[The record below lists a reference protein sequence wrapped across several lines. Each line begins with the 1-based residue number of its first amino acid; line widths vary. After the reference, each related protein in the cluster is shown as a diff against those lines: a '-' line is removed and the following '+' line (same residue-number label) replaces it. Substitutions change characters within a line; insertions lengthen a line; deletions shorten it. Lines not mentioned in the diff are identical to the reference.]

1 VKSILI
7 VYTATL
13 IALLVVDLAYLAT
26 LGIKLFKNQLG
37 PGVLREKPA
46 ISAAILFYLIYVAGV
61 VFFAVLPNSSTGVA
75 AVALNGALFGFVG
88 YATYDLTN
96 MATLTRWTWLLVVLD
111 MAWGSLVTAGA
122 AAAGWYVA
130 AVLQ

>member
-61 VFFAVLPNSSTGVA
+61 VFLRCCQTPARELRLSPSTA
-75 AVALNGALFGFVG
+75 PYLALLGMQP
-88 YATYDLTN
+88 TT
-96 MATLTRWTWLLVVLD
+96 
-111 MAWGSLVTAGA
+111 
-122 AAAGWYVA
+122 
-130 AVLQ
+130 